1 MAAKLLNKESEEKQ
15 EETAPI
21 EEINQKEVGTPESE
35 PESKFA
41 SKSRED
47 LEKMLADQEVMI
59 GRQSQEVKDARHQI
73 DAYKQADSFIQG
85 QLQDQKQA
93 EPKEELDYFGDPE
106 RAIKKS
112 IEDHPALKQT
122 RDELLQLRQ
131 QNAAQQIMAAHPDMV
146 QIVKDQKFV
155 DWVSQDNTRMR
166 LFNEANQ
173 NLNIESANYIFNE
186 WKRTNN
192 VQSEKAPEQSRRSE
206 SVRAASTGGA
216 TGSSEPVSKKKY
228 RASDIR
234 RLKKEDPKAYAERS
248 NEIMKAYQEGRVV
261 RN

>member
-1 MAAKLLNKESEEKQ
+1 MAAKLLNTESEDKTI
-15 EETAPI
+15 ETAPI
-21 EEINQKEVGTPESE
+21 EEINKKEESPPPPEA
-35 PESKFA
+35 ESKFA
-41 SKSRED
+41 QKSRED
-47 LEKMLADQEVMI
+47 LEKMLSDQETMI
-59 GRQSQEVKDARHQI
+59 GRQSQEVKDARQQI

-85 QLQDQKQA
+85 QLQEQKQA

-106 RAIKKS
+106 RAIKQS

-122 RDELLQLRQ
+122 REELLQLKQ

-166 LFNEANQ
+166 LFNEANH

-186 WKRTNN
+186 WKRSNN
-192 VQSEKAPEQSRRSE
+192 VQAADPQQPRRSE
-206 SVRAASTGGA
+206 SVRAASTGSA

-234 RLKKEDPKAYAERS
+234 RLKKEDPRGYVEKEK
-248 NEIMKAYQEGRVV
+248 EILAAYQEGRVV